1 MESSNKKCFDI
12 FNVYKRR
19 QSNTNE
25 VVQPSIERNIEITQN
40 TSKDSHNAHDIH
52 ISDVGVRSS
61 RISVTIS
68 PISNN
73 FLGESNS
80 DISDLG
86 TLETGPIR
94 PILAVSLFIT

>member
-12 FNVYKRR
+12 FNVRKKI

-25 VVQPSIERNIEITQN
+25 VVQPSIERNIEITQSI
-40 TSKDSHNAHDIH
+40 SKDSHNANDIH
-52 ISDVGVRSS
+52 ISDVWVRSS

-68 PISNN
+68 NN
-73 FLGESNS
+73 FPGESNN
-80 DISDLG
+80 DLSDLG

-94 PILAVSLFIT
+94 PILAVCLFIT